1 MDAISANTWGFLA
14 FLTLVAAFCW
24 YSTYLLVPKRTCPA
38 CGSAHLTDD
47 GENCAECGAALRP
60 MRQAGMEAQDRRV

>member
-14 FLTLVAAFCW
+14 FLMLVAAFCW

-38 CGSAHLTDD
+38 CGSAHLTEDN
-47 GENCAECGAALRP
+47 EHCAECGTPLRP
-60 MRQAGMEAQDRRV
+60 MRQGGAQASDGRR